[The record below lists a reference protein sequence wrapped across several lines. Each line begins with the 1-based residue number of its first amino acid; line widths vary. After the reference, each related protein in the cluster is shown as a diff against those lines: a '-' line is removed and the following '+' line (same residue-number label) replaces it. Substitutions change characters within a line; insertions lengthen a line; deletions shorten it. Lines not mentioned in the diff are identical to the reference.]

1 MGVIAALLPNAKHVQ
16 RLRAAIRD
24 RHEIVECDSWQALIQ
39 ACGRQPVRTAFID
52 LFAGTENSFDR
63 VRHLKERLPR
73 LTIVAYVEFTV
84 NRAYDLFDAGRQ
96 GVDGLVLA
104 DQHDTPRALLALVER
119 AESRSLGAIVRT
131 SLEGVDATA
140 RDALLLAV
148 TRAHE
153 RLSPER
159 FAKLLALPRRTVSG
173 RLARAGFPSAQR
185 LLTWG
190 RLIVAAHMLED
201 PHRSAGRVA
210 RALEFPSGGA
220 FRNTCQRYLR
230 ASPQEIRERGGAAF
244 AIRTMLGQV
253 RLAPRN
259 TAAVP
264 HPRPR
269 RARHLSLAI

>member
-24 RHEIVECDSWQALIQ
+24 RHEVVVCDSWQSLIQ

-73 LTIVAYVEFTV
+73 LTIVAYVEFTMD
-84 NRAYDLFDAGRQ
+84 RAYDLFDAGRQ

-104 DQHDTPRALLALVER
+104 DQHDSPHALLALVER

-131 SLEGVDATA
+131 SLDGVDATA

-159 FAKLLALPRRTVSG
+159 FAKLLGLPRRTVSG

-190 RLIVAAHMLED
+190 RLIVAGHMLED
-201 PHRSAGRVA
+201 QRRSAGRVA

-244 AIRTMLGQV
+244 VIRTMLGQV

-259 TAAVP
+259 TSAVP
-264 HPRPR
+264 HPSPR